1 MQAALSSPEIDT
13 VVVEPTVLGLLEGSS
28 GCVLRRWHTDTT
40 GVQERGMCVQGVL
53 GNLGE
58 PIVSLP
64 TGPED

>member
-1 MQAALSSPEIDT
+1 MQAALSNPEIDYRCGGADS
-13 VVVEPTVLGLLEGSS
+13 VGILEGSS
-28 GCVLRRWHTDTT
+28 GCVQRRWRIDTT

>member
-1 MQAALSSPEIDT
+1 MQAALSSPEIET
-13 VVVEPTVLGLLEGSS
+13 VVVKPTVLGLLEGSS
-28 GCVLRRWHTDTT
+28 GCAWRRWRTDTT